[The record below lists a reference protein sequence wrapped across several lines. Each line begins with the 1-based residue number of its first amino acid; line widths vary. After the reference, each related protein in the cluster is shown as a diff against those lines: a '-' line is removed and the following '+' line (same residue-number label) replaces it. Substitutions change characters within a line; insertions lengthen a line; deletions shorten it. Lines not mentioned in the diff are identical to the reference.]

1 MSRASTA
8 KPPALAMPSRR
19 AAVSAGFPVR
29 RRRPDAGDCR
39 HQGEYAGACPF
50 WTGSLFLCLFFPSS
64 CCQKA
69 ETSLSMDCAAACSA
83 YVRDGQGRA
92 RGPEGARRQDA
103 LLRGDPCRMVSA
115 RTVARPGERGAM
127 PCGAE
132 GCRTARTA
140 PCGAGSRMRR
150 RARRYRPSPADGR
163 GNAVRLTP
171 GRTAIAAWGDRLA
184 VRCRPA
190 VVCRWRSDWEDISIF
205 HALMGAAC
213 GRRRG
218 VCPG

>member
-50 WTGSLFLCLFFPSS
+50 WTGSLFLCLFSFFLLP
-64 CCQKA
+64 KG
-69 ETSLSMDCAAACSA
+69 
-83 YVRDGQGRA
+83 RDLPKHGLRGGLFRIRAGRQGRG

-103 LLRGDPCRMVSA
+103 PLRGDPCRMVSA

-132 GCRTARTA
+132 GCRTARAA

-150 RARRYRPSPADGR
+150 RERRYSPSFCGWT

-171 GRTAIAAWGDRLA
+171 GGTAIAAWGDRLA

-205 HALMGAAC
+205 HALMGAAR

>member
-39 HQGEYAGACPF
+39 HQGEYAGACPL
-50 WTGSLFLCLFFPSS
+50 WTGSLFLCLFSFFLLP
-64 CCQKA
+64 KG
-69 ETSLSMDCAAACSA
+69 
-83 YVRDGQGRA
+83 RDLPKHG
-92 RGPEGARRQDA
+92 
-103 LLRGDPCRMVSA
+103 LRGDLFRIRAGRAGERPRPG
-115 RTVARPGERGAM
+115 RRPQARPALRGAM

-132 GCRTARTA
+132 GCRTARAA

-150 RARRYRPSPADGR
+150 RERRYRPSPADGR
-163 GNAVRLTP
+163 GNAVRPMP
-171 GRTAIAAWGDRLA
+171 GGTAIAAWGDRLA

-205 HALMGAAC
+205 HALMGAAR

>member
-50 WTGSLFLCLFFPSS
+50 WTGSLFLCLFSFFLLP
-64 CCQKA
+64 KGRYLPKHGLRGGLFRIRA
-69 ETSLSMDCAAACSA
+69 
-83 YVRDGQGRA
+83 GRA
-92 RGPEGARRQDA
+92 GESPRPGRRPQARRA
-103 LLRGDPCRMVSA
+103 V
-115 RTVARPGERGAM
+115 T
-127 PCGAE
+127 
-132 GCRTARTA
+132 
-140 PCGAGSRMRR
+140 
-150 RARRYRPSPADGR
+150 RRYSVAWCLPAQWHALESGKPHVVQGAAVQPVSCGWT

-171 GRTAIAAWGDRLA
+171 GGTAIAAWGDRLA
-184 VRCRPA
+184 VRCHPA

-205 HALMGAAC
+205 HALMGAAR

>member
-1 MSRASTA
+1 MSRAGTA

-50 WTGSLFLCLFFPSS
+50 WTGSLFLCLFSFFLLP
-64 CCQKA
+64 KGRYLPKHGLRGDLFRIRA
-69 ETSLSMDCAAACSA
+69 G
-83 YVRDGQGRA
+83 RQGRP
-92 RGPEGARRQDA
+92 RGPEGARRQDR
-103 LLRGDPCRMVSA
+103 LC
-115 RTVARPGERGAM
+115 GERCRVVRKAAACSCRSLWSGKPHAVQG
-127 PCGAE
+127 PAVQAVSCGW
-132 GCRTARTA
+132 T
-140 PCGAGSRMRR
+140 
-150 RARRYRPSPADGR
+150 

-171 GRTAIAAWGDRLA
+171 GGTAIAAWGDRLA
-184 VRCRPA
+184 VRCHPA

-205 HALMGAAC
+205 HALMGAAR

>member
-50 WTGSLFLCLFFPSS
+50 WTGSLFLCLFSFFLLP
-64 CCQKA
+64 KG
-69 ETSLSMDCAAACSA
+69 
-83 YVRDGQGRA
+83 RDLPKHG
-92 RGPEGARRQDA
+92 
-103 LLRGDPCRMVSA
+103 LRGDLFRIRAGRAGERPRPG
-115 RTVARPGERGAM
+115 RRPQARPALRGAM

-132 GCRTARTA
+132 GCRTARAA

-150 RARRYRPSPADGR
+150 RERRYRPSPADGR
-163 GNAVRLTP
+163 GNAVRPMP
-171 GRTAIAAWGDRLA
+171 GGTAIAAWGDRLA
-184 VRCRPA
+184 VRCHPA

-205 HALMGAAC
+205 HALMGAAR

>member
-50 WTGSLFLCLFFPSS
+50 WTGSLFLCLFSFFLLP
-64 CCQKA
+64 K
-69 ETSLSMDCAAACSA
+69 
-83 YVRDGQGRA
+83 GRYLPKH
-92 RGPEGARRQDA
+92 G
-103 LLRGDPCRMVSA
+103 LRGDLFRIRAGRAGETTRPGR
-115 RTVARPGERGAM
+115 RPQARPALRGAM

-132 GCRTARTA
+132 GCRTARAA

-150 RARRYRPSPADGR
+150 RERRYSPSFCR
-163 GNAVRLTP
+163 WTGNAVRLTP
-171 GRTAIAAWGDRLA
+171 GGTAIAAWGDRLA
-184 VRCRPA
+184 VRCHPA

-205 HALMGAAC
+205 HALMGAAR

>member
-50 WTGSLFLCLFFPSS
+50 WTGSLFLCLFSFFLLP
-64 CCQKA
+64 KG
-69 ETSLSMDCAAACSA
+69 
-83 YVRDGQGRA
+83 RDLPKHG
-92 RGPEGARRQDA
+92 
-103 LLRGDPCRMVSA
+103 LRGDLFRIRAGRAGERPRPG
-115 RTVARPGERGAM
+115 RRPQARPALRGAM

-150 RARRYRPSPADGR
+150 RTRRYRPSPADGR

-171 GRTAIAAWGDRLA
+171 GGTAIAAWGDRLA

-205 HALMGAAC
+205 HALMGAAR

>member
-1 MSRASTA
+1 MSRASTV

-50 WTGSLFLCLFFPSS
+50 WTGSLFFCLFSFFLLP
-64 CCQKA
+64 KGRYLPKHGLRGDLFRIRA
-69 ETSLSMDCAAACSA
+69 G
-83 YVRDGQGRA
+83 RQGRP
-92 RGPEGARRQDA
+92 RGPEGARRQDR
-103 LLRGDPCRMVSA
+103 LCGERCRVVRKA
-115 RTVARPGERGAM
+115 VARLVPLPVEREA
-127 PCGAE
+127 A
-132 GCRTARTA
+132 
-140 PCGAGSRMRR
+140 CGAGSGGT
-150 RARRYRPSPADGR
+150 ARLSADGR

-171 GRTAIAAWGDRLA
+171 GGTAIAAWGDRLA

>member
-1 MSRASTA
+1 MSRASTV

-50 WTGSLFLCLFFPSS
+50 WTGSLFLCLFSFFLLP
-64 CCQKA
+64 K
-69 ETSLSMDCAAACSA
+69 
-83 YVRDGQGRA
+83 GRYLPKHGL
-92 RGPEGARRQDA
+92 RGPCCRRAGAG
-103 LLRGDPCRMVSA
+103 RGGA
-115 RTVARPGERGAM
+115 VARKAPQARPALRGAM
-127 PCGAE
+127 PYGAE

-171 GRTAIAAWGDRLA
+171 GGTAIAAWGDRLA
-184 VRCRPA
+184 VRCHPA

-205 HALMGAAC
+205 HALMGAAR

>member
-1 MSRASTA
+1 MSRASTV

-50 WTGSLFLCLFFPSS
+50 WTGSLFLCLFSFFLLP
-64 CCQKA
+64 KG
-69 ETSLSMDCAAACSA
+69 
-83 YVRDGQGRA
+83 RDLPKHGLRGGLFRIRAGRA
-92 RGPEGARRQDA
+92 GERPRPGRRPQ
-103 LLRGDPCRMVSA
+103 
-115 RTVARPGERGAM
+115 ARPALRGAM

-132 GCRTARTA
+132 GCRTARVA

-150 RARRYRPSPADGR
+150 RERRYRPSPADGR
-163 GNAVRLTP
+163 GNAVRLMP
-171 GRTAIAAWGDRLA
+171 GGTAIAAWGDRLA

-190 VVCRWRSDWEDISIF
+190 RGCPLTERSGRKGSSIF
-205 HALMGAAC
+205 HALMGAAR